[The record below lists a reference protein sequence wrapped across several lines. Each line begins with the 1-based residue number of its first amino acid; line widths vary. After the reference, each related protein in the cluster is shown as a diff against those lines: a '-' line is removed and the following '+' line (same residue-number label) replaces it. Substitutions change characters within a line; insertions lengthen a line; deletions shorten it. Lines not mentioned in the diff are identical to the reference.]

1 MAVST
6 LMRSNE
12 SGQLDQL
19 IAEQRCIR
27 RGDALFRAGDL
38 FKAWYAVSM
47 GSLKSTVA
55 SLDGHA
61 QVTGFYVAGDL
72 VGWDGIHTGRHS
84 FNMVALEDTEVRVLP
99 YGQLESAARLLPA
112 LHTDLHKTMSREIV
126 RDHEMML
133 LLGSM
138 RAEQRLA
145 AFLLN
150 LAQRLKTV
158 GRVNSGFTLQM
169 TRADIGSFLGLK
181 LETVSRGFSRLAR
194 SGLIELDCRQV
205 RIINSLRLRRVLQ
218 ATPAR

>member
-1 MAVST
+1 M
-6 LMRSNE
+6 
-12 SGQLDQL
+12 
-19 IAEQRCIR
+19 
-27 RGDALFRAGDL
+27 FRAGDR
-38 FKAWYAVSM
+38 FKSWYVISI
-47 GSLKSTVA
+47 GCLKSTVT
-55 SLDGHA
+55 SLEGRE

-72 VGWDGIHTGRHS
+72 VGCDGLHTGRHS
-84 FNMVALEDTEVRVLP
+84 FDMLALEDTGVRVLP
-99 YGQLESAARLLPA
+99 YARLQSAARLLPA

-126 RDHEMML
+126 RDHEMMV

-150 LAQRLKTV
+150 LAQRLTTV

-169 TRADIGSFLGLK
+169 TRAEIGSFLGLK

-194 SGLIELDCRQV
+194 SGLIELNCRQV
-205 RIINSLRLRRVLQ
+205 RIINSFRLRRVLH

>member
-1 MAVST
+1 
-6 LMRSNE
+6 MRCS
-12 SGQLDQL
+12 
-19 IAEQRCIR
+19 
-27 RGDALFRAGDL
+27 ALVTSSS
-38 FKAWYAVSM
+38 AWYAVSI

-55 SLDGHA
+55 SLDGRA

-194 SGLIELDCRQV
+194 RGLIELNCRQV
-205 RIINSLRLRRVLQ
+205 RIIIRLGCAVCSRQHRRASQVVNLSRISGCL
-218 ATPAR
+218 AHVASSDGLIYIN

>member
-1 MAVST
+1 
-6 LMRSNE
+6 MRPKDL
-12 SGQLDQL
+12 GQLG
-19 IAEQRCIR
+19 QRVGTR
-27 RGDALFRAGDL
+27 RSVKRGDALFRAGDR
-38 FKAWYAVSM
+38 FKSLYVVCT
-47 GSLKSTVA
+47 GSLKSKVT
-55 SLDGHA
+55 SLDGRE
-61 QVTGFYVAGDL
+61 QVTGFYVTGEL

-84 FNMVALEDTEVRVLP
+84 FDMLALEDTEVRVLP
-99 YGQLESAARLLPA
+99 YAQLQSAASSLPT
-112 LHTDLHKTMSREIV
+112 LRTHLHKIMSREIV

-150 LAQRLKTV
+150 LAQRLTTV

-169 TRADIGSFLGLK
+169 TRAEIGSFLGLK

-218 ATPAR
+218 ATPAH

>member
-1 MAVST
+1 
-6 LMRSNE
+6 MRSKG
-12 SGQLDQL
+12 SGQLNQL
-19 IAEQRCIR
+19 IAERRCIR
-27 RGDALFRAGDL
+27 RGDALFRAGDP
-38 FKAWYAVSM
+38 FNAWYAVTS

-55 SLDGHA
+55 ALDGRA
-61 QVTGFYVAGDL
+61 QVTGFYVAGEL

-84 FNMVALEDTEVRVLP
+84 FDMIALEDTEVRVLP
-99 YGQLESAARLLPA
+99 YRQLESAARLLPA
-112 LHTDLHKTMSREIV
+112 LHTDLHKAMSGEIV
-126 RDHEMML
+126 RDHEMMM

-158 GRVNSGFTLQM
+158 GRGNSGFTLQM
-169 TRADIGSFLGLK
+169 TRAEIGSFLGLK

-205 RIINSLRLRRVLQ
+205 RIINSLRLRRVLH